1 MNSHLSH
8 SRLSAAPGR
17 RICVLTATSGALL
30 AAFFVVPHALA
41 HDGVDSGNVA
51 ASFRRGL
58 IAYWESGSPDF
69 PRQLD
74 TTVDFWFRFHLVKA
88 AVSALLLAAVVVL
101 GIFLRRLARQRADE
115 RPGRRV
121 LVPAGALVALL
132 GPFALVALVAN
143 VQGAMAPFASLLPLL
158 TGGDVRADGEL
169 AGTLAQMRQQISDHP
184 AEGHS
189 PALTAMIG
197 DFALYHA
204 VMAVMAAT
212 VGLAL
217 AGVAAA
223 LWRRH
228 RAVPDARSRR
238 AMKAGVAASAVCAS
252 LALVIAVANTTSAAH
267 SSQALATFLDGG
279 W

>member
-1 MNSHLSH
+1 MNSHLFH
-8 SRLSAAPGR
+8 PRLTTAPGR
-17 RICVLTATSGALL
+17 RIGVLTATSGALL
-30 AAFFVVPHALA
+30 AAFFVVPGTLA

-58 IAYWESGSPDF
+58 VAYWDSGSPDF

-74 TTVDFWFRFHLVKA
+74 TTVEFWFRFHLVKA
-88 AVSALLLAAVVVL
+88 VVSALLLAAVVVL
-101 GIFLRRLARQRADE
+101 GVLLGRLARQRADG
-115 RPGRRV
+115 RPGRRL

-143 VQGAMAPFASLLPLL
+143 VQGAVAPFASLLPML
-158 TGGDVRADGEL
+158 TGGDADTDGEL
-169 AGTLAQMRQQISDHP
+169 AGTLAQMRQQIADHP

-189 PALTAMIG
+189 PPLAAMIG

-204 VMAVMAAT
+204 VLAAMAAT
-212 VGLAL
+212 AGLAL

-223 LWRRH
+223 LWRRR
-228 RAVPDARSRR
+228 RAAPGTRSRR
-238 AMKAGVAASAVCAS
+238 AMKAGVAASALCAA

-267 SSQALATFLDGG
+267 SSQALAAFLDGG

>member
-8 SRLSAAPGR
+8 PR
-17 RICVLTATSGALL
+17 RIGVLTATSGALL

-41 HDGVDSGNVA
+41 HDGVDSSNVA

-58 IAYWESGSPDF
+58 ISYWDSGSADF
-69 PRQLD
+69 PRHLD
-74 TTVDFWFRFHLVKA
+74 ATVEFWFRFHLVKA

-101 GIFLRRLARQRADE
+101 GVALRRAARQRADE

-121 LVPAGALVALL
+121 LVPAGALVASL

-143 VQGAMAPFASLLPLL
+143 VQGAVAPFASLLPML
-158 TGGDVRADGEL
+158 TDGGPRADGEL
-169 AGTLAQMRQQISDHP
+169 AGTLAQMRRQIAGHP

-189 PALTAMIG
+189 PALTVMIG

-204 VMAVMAAT
+204 VLAVMAA
-212 VGLAL
+212 VAALAL
-217 AGVAAA
+217 VGAAVT
-223 LWRRH
+223 LWKRH
-228 RAVPDARSRR
+228 RTGSDAGSKR
-238 AMKAGVAASAVCAS
+238 ATKAGIAASAACAV
-252 LALVIAVANTTSAAH
+252 LALVVAVANTTSAAH
-267 SSQALATFLDGG
+267 SSQALAALLDGG